1 MHQSTYA
8 NLAKAWEYV
17 ENHAL
22 ARQTPG
28 LRQAR
33 MAAEEASMPQGS
45 AAQARLLA
53 LLVRMMQ
60 AKSVLVIGTGC
71 VTETLELGNA
81 FDKDGQLTAVDSSS
95 RGITLIRQAF
105 ARMQDDTCATLR
117 AVNATARDFLPRLNG
132 EDYDLIVVAGD
143 PSNYAPAF
151 DQAPRLLRARGV
163 IAFTDMLACD
173 DVRGNG
179 GVPNPA
185 DRSDKATEMRHM
197 LDLIESDERFE
208 TALTPTGTGLL
219 IALKR

>member
-60 AKSVLVIGTGC
+60 AKSVIVIGTGQR
-71 VTETLELGNA
+71 L
-81 FDKDGQLTAVDSSS
+81 
-95 RGITLIRQAF
+95 RQG
-105 ARMQDDTCATLR
+105 R
-117 AVNATARDFLPRLNG
+117 
-132 EDYDLIVVAGD
+132 
-143 PSNYAPAF
+143 
-151 DQAPRLLRARGV
+151 
-163 IAFTDMLACD
+163 
-173 DVRGNG
+173 
-179 GVPNPA
+179 
-185 DRSDKATEMRHM
+185 
-197 LDLIESDERFE
+197 
-208 TALTPTGTGLL
+208 PTHCG
-219 IALKR
+219 